1 MKTAL
6 VRILTIATL
15 ATSVSAFAATDEPKN
30 DNAATPSATQQQA
43 GCADRA
49 GEGRKQDK
57 AKPQRDEQN
66 DKNFDRVLMGIYG

>member
-6 VRILTIATL
+6 IRILTIATL
-15 ATSVSAFAATDEPKN
+15 ATSVSAFAATSEAKHN
-30 DNAATPSATQQQA
+30 DAATTSTGKQQA

-49 GEGRKQDK
+49 GEGKKHKK
-57 AKPQRDEQN
+57 AKPQRDEQD